1 MFEALMPATSM
12 SMPSIHGS
20 QVTTLC
26 AAERALLPPDAIARE
41 PALQAH
47 FRRMR
52 ELRPGLHLHADDAV
66 ESRDFT
72 AQAQMNEAL
81 RIVLLLEGEV
91 DLSYGARDVRLNA
104 AAGRGTAA
112 TLPGNAL
119 LVSVAEPDL
128 FVRRG
133 RRGGHARRVSVGLT
147 PQWIEQALGG
157 MAAPALQTFM
167 RQHLALHSWQ
177 ISERARAIAEQIVR
191 PPVLEPLMHNLYL
204 ESRTLELVAQAFAAL
219 PGMQS
224 CADAGAAGL
233 RPHEHKRLREV
244 RELLSGPQ
252 ADALCLDDIAR
263 HAGVNSNTLQR
274 QFRALYGTTIF
285 DYLRETRLQRARA
298 ALERDGITVG
308 QAAVLAGYSGAANFA
323 TAYKRRFGLAP
334 KFARSRV

>member
-1 MFEALMPATSM
+1 
-12 SMPSIHGS
+12 MPSIHGNQTPS
-20 QVTTLC
+20 PC
-26 AAERALLPPDAIARE
+26 AAQRELVPPNAIPRE

-91 DLSYGARDVRLNA
+91 DVSYGARDVRLNA
-104 AAGRGTAA
+104 AAVHGAGAA

-119 LVSVAEPDL
+119 LVSVAEPEL

-133 RRGGHARRVSVGLT
+133 RRGGYARRVSVGLS
-147 PQWIEQALGG
+147 PEWIEQAVGG
-157 MAAPALQTFM
+157 MAAPALQGFM

-191 PPVLEPLMHNLYL
+191 PPVLAPLMHNLYL
-204 ESRTLELVAQAFAAL
+204 ESRTLELVAEAFAAL
-219 PGMQS
+219 PGMRSSQPDR
-224 CADAGAAGL
+224 ADAAAAGL

-244 RELLSGPQ
+244 RALLSGPQ
-252 ADALCLDDIAR
+252 ADALSLDDIAR
-263 HAGVNSNTLQR
+263 HAGVNANTLQR

-285 DYLRETRLQRARA
+285 DYLRETRLQRART
-298 ALERDGITVG
+298 ALEREGITVG

-323 TAYKRRFGLAP
+323 TAYKRRFGTAP

>member
-1 MFEALMPATSM
+1 MPASFMSM
-12 SMPSIHGS
+12 SSFHGS
-20 QVTTLC
+20 QIPSPC
-26 AAERALLPPDAIARE
+26 AAEGELVP

-66 ESRDFT
+66 ESSDFT

-91 DLSYGARDVRLNA
+91 DLSYGVRDVRLNA
-104 AAGRGTAA
+104 GSGCGGAAA

-119 LVSVAEPDL
+119 LVSVAEPEL

-133 RRGGHARRVSVGLT
+133 RRGGYARRVSVGLS
-147 PQWIEQALGG
+147 PEWIEQALGG
-157 MAAPALQTFM
+157 RAAPALQSFM

-191 PPVLEPLMHNLYL
+191 PPVLDSWMQNLYL
-204 ESRTLELVAQAFAAL
+204 ESRTLELVAQAFATL

-224 CADAGAAGL
+224 SLSDRADGACAGL

-244 RELLSGPQ
+244 RELLSGPR

-263 HAGVNSNTLQR
+263 HAGVNANTLQR

-323 TAYKRRFGLAP
+323 TAYKRRFGIVP
-334 KFARSRV
+334 KLARSRV